1 MFEKINYNYSLKE
14 FEDGEKSAIRKAKQ
28 EAVKDFFRTDT
39 IKELG
44 TGSGGRTIVYQINN
58 NAVKLICCVTKKCN
72 TKNLNDEMTRLND
85 MVERDIRIGNNVF
98 REISNWA
105 KLRSSNN
112 IPNINANIIP
122 FTGTA
127 TRLSWKCD
135 RFNRIGVDYAIVMPL
150 AKCMTDMVGTYKYRK
165 QAMPQKEPEN
175 LAKILTI
182 GIDLCDALI
191 WIHKNNLFHQDIK
204 PENIFWFNEHYCLG
218 DFGIAREE
226 NYPQFFQ
233 EGTWN
238 YWAPEQA
245 NGNAS
250 VDHRC
255 DIYSLGLV
263 LYELADTVPI
273 HSHYE
278 QRIDD
283 KKLPELESDIPEG
296 LKKVLSNACEYE
308 PDFRYQTAEA
318 MKKDLC
324 RLMENPDYVPGSTR
338 DNYYFSRK
346 ATSKPGRSQMS
357 SGISLPSQNIIRSGP
372 ANFQR
377 QRQANRFLQPETAW
391 KAGKLWYE
399 ENQKQGHRFAD
410 LVINKKIMPL
420 SVHSSHMTAFPI
432 RVSADPEDTTDVKP
446 LSEILSHKE
455 TLHNMYLIGEGGIG
469 KTTALNSIMEDTY
482 RDNAYHPAENG
493 KNIIPLFVELSKA
506 PADYCSAYHASHS
519 TFIQRYLYMLLG
531 SVDKQYLLSENT
543 EEMSRIMEREDT
555 SILESVE
562 QLLRA
567 DEGHTQY
574 LLLLDGLNEVSKK
587 QMSTEEGKY
596 LGTPSELIVEEIK
609 ELLEKHK
616 NITAIITSRA
626 DETLPALADS
636 FKRLY
641 LTGLS
646 PDMIE
651 NYLTSCGIS
660 FDEIKNNSRL
670 MKTLKVPLFLKF
682 YSQLYDH
689 GDVSTPGEILYSFY
703 SECGLKY
710 TARNRII
717 EISADHKKAGDS
729 YNTNCIDKKMQ
740 WFILDFLLPELG
752 WYMEKND
759 LYTIDLSTFKQV
771 IDSVLKGEKETDI
784 CGKYG
789 RMYFKDY
796 LSGEDAVP
804 NTKTYAEQML
814 DLEEPMHDY
823 AAVIARYCVYSLG
836 ILYATD
842 QNYSFIHQ
850 HIRDF
855 FAAMKIITDMKM
867 AVFISKNGLNQA
879 ACLQYLMNIN
889 DSLLSQSVIHYI
901 GEITKEH
908 LNLPEKNGKEWKD
921 ITPANGI
928 RALII
933 SVINLYRNYFY
944 PNNDVVG
951 YGMKNLLKIIYCSRH
966 TLNGLDLSCLDL
978 RNCYF
983 NDIDINDVNMT
994 GCLVNYN
1001 NLVSEI
1007 NCGAIYKTAFS
1018 KSGDYVFI
1026 AGEDGTL
1033 SLWHRKTCIYV
1044 KTIKKY
1050 RTEIYNLSTSEKYI
1064 AVSTRKK
1071 TEILDIHTFEIVKK
1085 FNSYNAVFSPDGRYL
1100 VLAFY
1105 KKKARLYDTAIFK
1118 NIYKLDY
1125 MSYRYISDLSR
1136 GFDLLCFSPDNEH
1149 FAMATRKRFAL
1160 NEPSVKV
1167 LTIQV
1172 WSIKRK
1178 TYFQIETEPYE
1189 ALGDKIVSMDFA
1201 NNHNLLAVTTR
1212 VCGIIHIFSISGD
1225 WEKAVLLHSIN
1236 LDTKGFI
1243 SSAKFVQDDSVIA
1256 VSFASGQLLFL
1267 DYDKYD
1273 KKNELHILEREEHI
1287 ASISNTTKFQNANSS
1302 YLITGS
1308 TDHSAKLWDTKKM
1321 QCIGTFNKMSF
1332 RGIASA
1338 LFIKNG
1344 KYIVTNGRN
1353 NSILFW
1359 DSKFGKC
1366 LKIIDDFPLCTSK
1379 MAYHEKKQQLAVS
1392 LIDGR
1397 VLLYEFEDNS
1407 LELNYL
1413 YTFRMYDAPMFMLSL
1428 TYSSNG
1434 EYLLGI
1440 GYENHLQ
1447 YVAIYNFAKKTK
1459 IELYETSSE
1468 IKFSIGCA
1476 TFYGRDGKTVLI
1488 GTNFGSLMI
1497 FSSDTGKFIKN
1508 ITCDFTSPY
1517 YESKI
1522 HQLFQHNNKKWINAV
1537 HVDFNTDFLYLI
1549 ENIAYL
1555 EVLNKNNGQCLAV
1568 LNQSYCN
1575 SLFDTEIFTSKQ
1587 GNYITSTTRTPNIK
1601 IYRTNGWQAV
1611 YRILGSWKKENS
1623 GIINM
1628 IHYSYCKKYDGHQ
1641 NIIRHVD
1648 FCPEEDKVI
1657 TASADGTA
1665 KIWKLPH
1672 SEANKSMILTPIC
1685 TLHCVPGLKIQGL
1698 KLEKLHSESNLSNE
1712 DKSIFK
1718 TYGAITDEK

>member
-112 IPNINANIIP
+112 ISNINANIIP

-233 EGTWN
+233 EGTRN

-283 KKLPELESDIPEG
+283 KKLPELESEVPEG
-296 LKKVLSNACEYE
+296 LKKILSNVCEYD
-308 PDFRYQTAEA
+308 PDFRYQTSEE
-318 MKKDLC
+318 MKEDLC
-324 RLMENPDYVPGSTR
+324 RLMKNPDYVPGATR
-338 DNYYFSRK
+338 DNYYSSRK
-346 ATSKPGRSQMS
+346 AVAQPGRSQMS
-357 SGISLPSQNIIRSGP
+357 SDISLPSRNIIHSGA

-391 KAGKLWYE
+391 KAGKLWYQ
-399 ENQKQGHRFAD
+399 ENQKQGRRFAD

-420 SVHSSHMTAFPI
+420 SVHSSHMTVFPI

-446 LSEILSHKE
+446 LSEILAHKE

-482 RDNAYHPAENG
+482 RDNAYHPEENG

-531 SVDKQYLLSENT
+531 SVDKRYLLSENA

-567 DEGHTQY
+567 GEGHTQY

-587 QMSTEEGKY
+587 QLSTEEGKY

-626 DETLPALADS
+626 DETLPALDDF

-651 NYLTSCGIS
+651 NYLTSYGIS

-759 LYTIDLSTFKQV
+759 LYTVDLSTFKRV

-901 GEITKEH
+901 GEIAKEH

-933 SVINLYRNYFY
+933 NVINLYRNYFY

-951 YGMKNLLKIIYCSRH
+951 YGVKNLLKIIYYSRH

-994 GCLVNYN
+994 GCLVNSN

-1007 NCGAIYKTAFS
+1007 NCGEIYKTAFS

-1033 SLWHRKTCIYV
+1033 SLWHRKTCTYI

-1050 RTEIYNLSTSEKYI
+1050 RATIYNLSTSEKYI

-1071 TEILDIHTFEIVKK
+1071 TEILDIHTFEVVKR

-1105 KKKARLYDTAIFK
+1105 KKKARLYDTATFK
-1118 NIYKLDY
+1118 NFYVLNY
-1125 MSYRYISDLSR
+1125 TAYHYISDFCR
-1136 GFDLLCFSPDNEH
+1136 GFDLLCFSSDNEH
-1149 FAMATRKRFAL
+1149 FAMATRKRFLL
-1160 NEPSVKV
+1160 NGISDKV

-1172 WSIKRK
+1172 WNINIRTS
-1178 TYFQIETEPYE
+1178 FQIELEHY
-1189 ALGDKIVSMDFA
+1189 ALSNEIVSMDFS
-1201 NNHNLLAVTTR
+1201 NKHNLLAVTTME
-1212 VCGIIHIFSISGD
+1212 CGTIHVFSISDD

-1236 LDTKGFI
+1236 LDAKGFI
-1243 SSAKFVQDDSVIA
+1243 SSAKFVQNDSVIA
-1256 VSFASGQLLFL
+1256 VSFASGQLIFL
-1267 DYDKYD
+1267 DYDDYD
-1273 KKNELHILEREEHI
+1273 KNHELRFLEREEHI
-1287 ASISNTTKFQNANSS
+1287 ASISHTTKFQNANSS

-1308 TDHSAKLWDTKKM
+1308 ADHSAKLWDTKKM
-1321 QCIGTFNKMSF
+1321 QCIGTFNKMGF
-1332 RGIASA
+1332 QGIASA

-1344 KYIVTNGRN
+1344 KYIVTSGRT
-1353 NSILFW
+1353 NSILIW
-1359 DSKFGKC
+1359 DSKSGKC
-1366 LKIIDDFPLCTSK
+1366 LKTIDNFPLCTSN
-1379 MAYHEKKQQLAVS
+1379 MAYHEAKQQLAVS

-1397 VLLYEFEDNS
+1397 VFLYEFECDS
-1407 LELNYL
+1407 LKANYL
-1413 YTFRMYDAPMFMLSL
+1413 YTFWMHDAAILRL
-1428 TYSSNG
+1428 TYSANG
-1434 EYLLGI
+1434 DYLLGI
-1440 GYENHLQ
+1440 GYNKHISS
-1447 YVAIYNFAKKTK
+1447 VAIYNFDKKNK
-1459 IELYETSSE
+1459 IKLAGDKMG
-1468 IKFSIGCA
+1468 IMCA
-1476 TFYGRDGKTVLI
+1476 TFYDSAGKTILV
-1488 GTNFGSLMI
+1488 GTFSGSLEI
-1497 FSSDTGKFIKN
+1497 YSSDTGKFIKTM
-1508 ITCDFTSPY
+1508 TCDFTSPY
-1517 YESKI
+1517 YESKR
-1522 HQLFQHNNKKWINAV
+1522 HQLFQHNEKCTIAV
-1537 HVDFNTDFLYLI
+1537 HVDFNNDFLYLV
-1549 ENIAYL
+1549 ENMAYL
-1555 EVLNKNNGQCLAV
+1555 EVLNRNTEQCLAV
-1568 LNQSYCN
+1568 LNRSYCN
-1575 SLFDTEIFTSKQ
+1575 GIYGTEIFTSKQ

-1601 IYRTNGWQAV
+1601 IYRANDWQTT

-1623 GIINM
+1623 GVINM
-1628 IHYSYCKKYDGHQ
+1628 IHCSHYKKYNGHQ
-1641 NIIRHVD
+1641 NIITYVD
-1648 FCPEEDKVI
+1648 FAPQEDRII
-1657 TASADGTA
+1657 TASADGTV

-1672 SEANKSMILTPIC
+1672 PEANKSMILTPIC